1 VHTPPFRNGA
11 RNRSPVSDMYSADR
25 YRCDSRLFGDDQLV
39 KLGRSVLVVLLVPQN
54 GGITLFDELLRH
66 IAARSRATIRPDHLC
81 FTGFYAILPVSAS
94 VSDSDTFLLVII
106 AFLWFDIVDV
116 YVDRLSNELFTQES
130 VTHKRNRESELE
142 RQKQSAVPDLLLGL
156 VGVE

>member
-1 VHTPPFRNGA
+1 
-11 RNRSPVSDMYSADR
+11 MYSADR

-81 FTGFYAILPVSAS
+81 FTGFYASLPVSAS
-94 VSDSDTFLLVII
+94 ISNSDAFLLVVI
-106 AFLWFDIVDV
+106 AFLRLDIVNID
-116 YVDRLSNELFTQES
+116 VDRLSDELFAQES
-130 VTHKRNRESELE
+130 VMHKRNRGSELE
-142 RQKQSAVPDLLLGL
+142 QRTKAPLPTYSLASLA
-156 VGVE
+156 

>member
-1 VHTPPFRNGA
+1 
-11 RNRSPVSDMYSADR
+11 MYSADR

-130 VTHKRNRESELE
+130 VT
-142 RQKQSAVPDLLLGL
+142 
-156 VGVE
+156 